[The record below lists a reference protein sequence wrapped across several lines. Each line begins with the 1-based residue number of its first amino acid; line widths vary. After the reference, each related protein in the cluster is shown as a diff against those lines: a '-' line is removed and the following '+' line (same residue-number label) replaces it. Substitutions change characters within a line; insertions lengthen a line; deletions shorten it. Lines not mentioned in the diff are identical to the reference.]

1 MNFFQY
7 GNLPHTDIGMK
18 APKVLLLEDIHSK
31 AALKLEQS
39 GFEVEREGNLS
50 EKELCERIKGVEI
63 LGIRSK
69 SHITPSVIASA
80 DRLTCIGTFCVGV
93 DQVDL
98 ERCSERGIAVFNAP
112 YSNTRSVVELTIAEI
127 ILLARDIPD
136 KFAQM
141 HQGRWNKSNKRS
153 HEVRGKTLGIIG
165 YGNIGSQLSV
175 LAESIGMRV
184 LFYDI
189 AEKQSLGNAVRC
201 LSMQEL
207 LENSDV
213 VSIHIDGRPENKKF
227 ISRPEFEMMKQGVV
241 FLNLSR
247 GCVVDIEVIPEFI
260 KSGKIKGVGLD
271 VFPSEPKENGEFLS
285 SLQNCPN
292 VILTP
297 HVGGSTYEAQQNIAE
312 YVPQKLISYY
322 FEGTTIKCVNLPE
335 VMLPS
340 RKGAQRIV
348 HFPLQS
354 PRSSFRSS
362 QGSFGAKCQHCR
374 PGARDSR

>member
-1 MNFFQY
+1 
-7 GNLPHTDIGMK
+7 
-18 APKVLLLEDIHSK
+18 
-31 AALKLEQS
+31 
-39 GFEVEREGNLS
+39 
-50 EKELCERIKGVEI
+50 
-63 LGIRSK
+63 
-69 SHITPSVIASA
+69 
-80 DRLTCIGTFCVGV
+80 
-93 DQVDL
+93 
-98 ERCSERGIAVFNAP
+98 
-112 YSNTRSVVELTIAEI
+112 
-127 ILLARDIPD
+127 
-136 KFAQM
+136 
-141 HQGRWNKSNKRS
+141 
-153 HEVRGKTLGIIG
+153 
-165 YGNIGSQLSV
+165 
-175 LAESIGMRV
+175 
-184 LFYDI
+184 
-189 AEKQSLGNAVRC
+189 
-201 LSMQEL
+201 MQEL

-348 HFPLQS
+348 HFHSNLPGVLSDLHKVVSALNVNIVGQVLGTRGQIGYAILDVETS
-354 PRSSFRSS
+354 VNHGILDRMR
-362 QGSFGAKCQHCR
+362 QVQRTINCR
-374 PGARDSR
+374 LL